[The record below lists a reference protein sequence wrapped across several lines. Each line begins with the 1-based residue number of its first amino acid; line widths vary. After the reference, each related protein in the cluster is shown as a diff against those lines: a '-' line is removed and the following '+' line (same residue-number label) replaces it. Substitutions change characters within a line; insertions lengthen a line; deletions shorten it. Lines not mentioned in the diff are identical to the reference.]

1 MSAPTIHRADTP
13 PQAPEKPRSAVS
25 EAAAVMARHRWNKS
39 TKGCLGQLLLA
50 LADEEGFFTPDPDEE
65 RAG

>member
-1 MSAPTIHRADTP
+1 MTAPTIHRADTP
-13 PQAPEKPRSAVS
+13 AQPPKKPRSAVS

-50 LADEEGFFTPDPDEE
+50 LADEEGFFTPDPEGPRDE
-65 RAG
+65 